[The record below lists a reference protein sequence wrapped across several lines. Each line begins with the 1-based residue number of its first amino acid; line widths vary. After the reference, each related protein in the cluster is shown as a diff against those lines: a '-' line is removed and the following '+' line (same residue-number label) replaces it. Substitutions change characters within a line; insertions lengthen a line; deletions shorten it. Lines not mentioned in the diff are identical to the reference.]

1 MRRYRQIQA
10 ETERLKQKKER
21 SRLQIQAR
29 RQMRRYRQIQAET
42 ERLKQK
48 KEKQVTDTGHK
59 IKTYAM
65 MHAGIYSNKL
75 R

>member
-1 MRRYRQIQA
+1 MG
-10 ETERLKQKKER
+10 
-21 SRLQIQAR
+21 
-29 RQMRRYRQIQAET
+29 RYRQIQAET

-65 MHAGIYSNKL
+65 MHAGIYSYKL